1 MDEVFDFAKYS
12 RFCLQKPF
20 DFSKN
25 SSIGCGGFATLVFYP
40 NSVLEWI
47 ALIEQLREDKIP
59 YYVLGNLTN
68 VLPPDGASTR
78 VVVSS
83 KRVDGI
89 VMGDNV
95 FVYAGVTSG
104 ELLQACRREQRSGME
119 FLSGIPCTLGGALYM
134 NAGAGGKYMSDIV
147 ENVMVLRD
155 GKKCM
160 LSLKECEYG
169 YKHSVFMQNEDII
182 LGATLRTQKSSAQEI
197 EKEEK
202 NYLSRRKSLPRG
214 KSMGCVF
221 KNPEG
226 LYAGDLIERSGLKG
240 LRVGGAKISGE
251 HANFII
257 NEGYA
262 TSADIKTLIALIKNA
277 VKAQY
282 GVCLEEEIRYLE

>member
-1 MDEVFDFAKYS
+1 MNEVFDFAEYS

-40 NSVLEWI
+40 NNVSEWI
-47 ALIEQLREDKIP
+47 EIIKQLQRDGIP

-68 VLPPDGASTR
+68 VLPPDGVSKR
-78 VVVSS
+78 VIVSA

-95 FVYAGVTSG
+95 FVYAGVSSG
-104 ELLQACRREQRSGME
+104 ELLRACRREQRSGVE

-134 NAGAGGKYMSDIV
+134 NAGAGGKYISDVV
-147 ENVMVLRD
+147 ENVVVFRE
-155 GKKCM
+155 GKKRV
-160 LSLKECEYG
+160 LSLKDCEYG
-169 YKHSVFMQNEDII
+169 YKYSVFMRNEDVI
-182 LGATLRTQKSSAQEI
+182 LGATLRLEKSNAEKI
-197 EKEEK
+197 EEEEK
-202 NYLSRRKSLPRG
+202 NYLSRRKSLPKG

-221 KNPEG
+221 KNPQG

-240 LRVGGAKISGE
+240 LRVGGAKISNE

-262 TSADIKTLIALIKNA
+262 TSMDIKSLIALVKNA
-277 VKAQY
+277 VKSQY

>member
-1 MDEVFDFAKYS
+1 MNEVFDFAKYS

-25 SSIGCGGFATLVFYP
+25 SSIGCGGYATLVFYP
-40 NSVLEWI
+40 NSVAEWI
-47 ALIEQLREDKIP
+47 ALIEQLREDGVP

-68 VLPPDGASTR
+68 VLPPDGASKR
-78 VVVSS
+78 VVVST

-89 VMGDNV
+89 VVGDNV
-95 FVYAGVTSG
+95 FAYAGVTSG
-104 ELLQACRREQRSGME
+104 ELLQACKREQRSGVE

-134 NAGAGGKYMSDIV
+134 NAGAGGKYMSDVV
-147 ENVMVLRD
+147 ENVMILRG
-155 GKKCM
+155 GKKQI
-160 LSLKECEYG
+160 LSLEECEYD
-169 YKHSVFMQNEDII
+169 YKRSVFMQNEDII
-182 LGATLRTQKSSAQEI
+182 LGATLRTEKSTAEEI
-197 EKEEK
+197 AKEEK
-202 NYLSRRKSLPRG
+202 NYLVKRKYLPKG

-226 LYAGDLIERSGLKG
+226 LYAGELIERSGLKG
-240 LRVGGAKISGE
+240 LRVGGAKISSE

-257 NEGYA
+257 NEGNA
-262 TSADIKTLIALIKNA
+262 SSADLKALVALVKNA

>member
-1 MDEVFDFAKYS
+1 MSERFDLTKYS
-12 RFCLQKPF
+12 TFSYQKPF
-20 DFSKN
+20 NFSKN

-104 ELLQACRREQRSGME
+104 ELLQACRREQRSGVE
-119 FLSGIPCTLGGALYM
+119 FLNGIPCTLGGALYM

-160 LSLKECEYG
+160 LSLKDCAYG
-169 YKHSVFMQNEDII
+169 YKQSIFMQNEDVI
-182 LGATLRTQKSSAQEI
+182 LGATLRTQKSSTEEI
-197 EKEEK
+197 EREEK
-202 NYLSRRKSLPRG
+202 NFLSRRKLLPKG

-240 LRVGGAKISGE
+240 LRVGGAKISSE

-257 NEGYA
+257 NEGHA